1 MSVKVSSDPSA
12 PLRLAVVA
20 PGGYG
25 KTRLLR
31 ELWQAYRD
39 AGVPVVTDWP
49 TTGAD
54 DWRRAVMLVDDAH
67 LLPDTQLR
75 MLREIPCSRLVVA
88 CRPWP
93 RSPELV
99 ELLAPFDRV
108 ALSTCDVADVRRMCP
123 SAADT
128 IHSLTGGV
136 PRWTV
141 RLAQAGGQVTAAV
154 SDAMRYE
161 LETLDEDVVRYLI
174 AARSGLGNRID
185 LLIALLEMP
194 GHSVG
199 EVMRAARAT
208 GLVNP
213 DGTVIP
219 LCDLA
224 LSTVVPAELYLGVL
238 QQLARLQLDRAEP
251 VLPFARALLG
261 SGAIGSTVAT
271 VLTTAAHEA
280 ASHDSVLAAEM
291 FGAAVSAG
299 QPLPDVA
306 TGWAHAAALS
316 GDLDTALRLA
326 DQAIANQ
333 DGAGASISAA
343 ALAHR
348 GQWARSARLYS
359 WAQEPTF
366 AQIASYAVGSFAVA
380 PPARADR
387 PPTALDGAAGLMAD
401 GIRQSVSGDP
411 MAALSS
417 LVQAAA
423 LLEPAGQDALV
434 PDTPAALGALV
445 ALHRGEIDIASS
457 LLDNA
462 LAARMGGDV
471 MRARHRLL
479 LAWTRMARGQ
489 VGEAAHLMDGLVVRE
504 PRDELFRTGL
514 AAGLARRAGDTV
526 TLRRVRAE
534 AAACLFRQP
543 VDLFTL
549 LPVAELALASARLR
563 DHGDALFAD
572 ALTLLDKLGNPP
584 LWSAP
589 IHWAAVHAAIL
600 TDNPAAADPH
610 IRALELNPTRYG
622 TALARAARCW
632 TAVYSGHVDLTEV
645 TRCAR
650 GLRDAGH
657 WWESGRLASEAALRT
672 GDRKAMVSLLEC
684 ARQLQ
689 VHESAQS
696 SDTACPLSDREQEVA
711 ELVVRGMTYKQI
723 GDTLFIS
730 AKTVEHHM
738 ARIRQRLGA
747 TNRSELLA
755 QLRTLAI
762 GSSR

>member
-1 MSVKVSSDPSA
+1 MTSDPSA

-31 ELWQAYRD
+31 ELRQAYRD

-75 MLREIPCSRLVVA
+75 MLREVPCPRMVIAS
-88 CRPWP
+88 RPWP
-93 RSPELV
+93 RSPELA
-99 ELLAPFDRV
+99 ELMAPLDR
-108 ALSTCDVADVRRMCP
+108 AQLSTWELADVQRICP
-123 SAADT
+123 SAAAT

-141 RLAQAGGQVTAAV
+141 RLAETGGQVTAAV
-154 SDAMRYE
+154 SGAMRYE
-161 LETLDEDVVRYLI
+161 LEVLDEDVVRYLI

-185 LLIALLEMP
+185 LLIALLGMP
-194 GHSVG
+194 GTSVG
-199 EVMRAARAT
+199 DVMRAARAT

-219 LCDLA
+219 LCGAA
-224 LSTVVPAELYLGVL
+224 LSTVVPAEMYLGVL
-238 QQLARLQLDRAEP
+238 QQLAELQLDRAEP
-251 VLPFARALLG
+251 VLPFARSLLG

-271 VLTTAAHEA
+271 VLATAAHEA
-280 ASHDSVLAAEM
+280 TVQDSALAAEM

-299 QPLPDVA
+299 QPLADVVA
-306 TGWAHAAALS
+306 DWAHAAALS
-316 GDLDTALRLA
+316 GDLGTALRLA
-326 DQAIANQ
+326 DQAILSQNR
-333 DGAGASISAA
+333 AGASISAA

-348 GQWARSARLYS
+348 GQWARSAQLYT
-359 WAQEPTF
+359 WAREPAF
-366 AQIASYAVGSFAVA
+366 AQIASYAVGSFAA
-380 PPARADR
+380 MPPTRRDR
-387 PPTALDGAAGLMAD
+387 LPTALDGAAALMAD
-401 GIRQSVSGDP
+401 GVRQSVSGDQA
-411 MAALSS
+411 AALSL

-423 LLEPAGQDALV
+423 LLEPAGLEALV
-434 PDTPAALGALV
+434 PDTPAALAALV
-445 ALHRGEIDIASS
+445 ALHRGEIGIASS
-457 LLDNA
+457 LLENA
-462 LAARMGGDV
+462 MTSRMGGDV
-471 MRARHRLL
+471 MRVRHRLL

-489 VGEAAHLMDGLVVRE
+489 LGQATQLMDGLAVRE
-504 PRDELFRTGL
+504 PRDELFSVAL

-526 TLRRVRAE
+526 TLRRVWTQAT
-534 AAACLFRQP
+534 ACLLRHP

-549 LPVAELALASARLR
+549 LPVTELILASARLR
-563 DHGDALFAD
+563 DHGSPLLRDAFA
-572 ALTLLDKLGNPP
+572 LLDKLGNPP
-584 LWSAP
+584 LWAAP
-589 IHWAAVHAAIL
+589 VHWAAVHAAIL
-600 TDNPAAADPH
+600 TDNPAAAEPH
-610 IRALELNPTRYG
+610 VSALELNPTPYG
-622 TALARAARCW
+622 SALARAARCW
-632 TAVYSGHVDLTEV
+632 TAVYAGQVEPAEV
-645 TRCAR
+645 TVCAR

-672 GDRKAMVSLLEC
+672 GDRKAMVSLLDC

-689 VHESAQS
+689 VHEPAQP
-696 SDTACPLSDREQEVA
+696 SDVASPLSDREQEVA

-762 GSSR
+762 GAPK